1 MDEFNEML
9 EYSKLEPRAIFHIF
23 YHPGISLDGHSMGL
37 PIFPV
42 LARIIFKFSPTVE
55 LPSFISSSIR
65 TTRVSYVSQFY
76 LWDNIICSLYQCL
89 YCDRELGRLRDT
101 LSPHYLPH
109 RPCVLRGGCVQC
121 TAPTESS
128 FEFSCGPSITYG

>member
-9 EYSKLEPRAIFHIF
+9 EYSKLEPRAIFHVF

-65 TTRVSYVSQFY
+65 TTWVFLCFPILLV
-76 LWDNIICSLYQCL
+76 
-89 YCDRELGRLRDT
+89 G
-101 LSPHYLPH
+101 
-109 RPCVLRGGCVQC
+109 
-121 TAPTESS
+121 
-128 FEFSCGPSITYG
+128 